1 MRTKVLL
8 LSAAA
13 ALMLAGCNDY
23 VGKEKSHPLV
33 IKAGKE
39 KSAGE
44 YKEAARCYEEF
55 LLICPKSSY
64 VHTELANL
72 YNDYLNDPLQA
83 VYHYRKWLEMNPNDK
98 TSYEDIRISAET
110 AQKNLFKK
118 LKEEYKDSA
127 EAKKADEEVQK
138 LKDQLAQAQNSL
150 KQYEEQNQKMKEK
163 LLAVKEEREKLN
175 AQTIARNRQNQ
186 TAAAPAKKQQAD
198 QSGNQAQP
206 KQTAQAAGKTPA
218 RTSAAKTAAAP
229 AKSQPAQPAGAPG
242 TYKVQ
247 RGDTLMGI
255 SKKCYGNKRYY
266 YLIVEANRAKL
277 GPKNMIRAGHSD
289 EQSGTKYES
298 RHIGRSVIQYK
309 GRYAVSLQPFSNLN
323 ALIIR
328 IVPEIASPRTY
339 NHARIVLALSKIWR
353 QHDLFPDIR
362 MFPDID

>member
-1 MRTKVLL
+1 MKTKVLL

-13 ALMLAGCNDY
+13 ALLLAGCNDY

-55 LLICPKSSY
+55 LLICPKSSFT
-64 VHTELANL
+64 HNELAGL

-98 TSYEDIRISAET
+98 TSYEDIRILAET

-127 EAKKADEEVQK
+127 ESKKAEEELQK
-138 LKDQLAQAQNSL
+138 LKDQLAQAQNTL

-186 TAAAPAKKQQAD
+186 QPAAGKKPQAD
-198 QSGNQAQP
+198 QPKDQGQAR
-206 KQTAQAAGKTPA
+206 QTAQGAGKTPVKA
-218 RTSAAKTAAAP
+218 QTAKSAKPAAQ
-229 AKSQPAQPAGAPG
+229 AKSQPAAANSSG
-242 TYKVQ
+242 TYTVQ
-247 RGDTLMGI
+247 KGDTLMKI
-255 SKKCYGNKRYY
+255 ARKCYGNSRYY
-266 YLIVEANRAKL
+266 YLIAEANRAKL
-277 GPKNMIRAGHSD
+277 GKKN
-289 EQSGTKYES
+289 Q
-298 RHIGRSVIQYK
+298 
-309 GRYAVSLQPFSNLN
+309 
-323 ALIIR
+323 IR
-328 IVPEIASPRTY
+328 IGQ
-339 NHARIVLALSKIWR
+339 VLVIPPKPQR
-353 QHDLFPDIR
+353 
-362 MFPDID
+362 